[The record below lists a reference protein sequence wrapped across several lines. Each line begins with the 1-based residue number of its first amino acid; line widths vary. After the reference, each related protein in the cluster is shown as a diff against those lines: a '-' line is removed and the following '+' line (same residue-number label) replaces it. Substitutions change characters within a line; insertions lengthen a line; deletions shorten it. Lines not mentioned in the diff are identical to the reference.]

1 MTETQEKEIQE
12 VFQKILTGIA
22 QKNLNID
29 TLETQNSDAL
39 DFHNVAVW
47 QIEEAL
53 KDAFITGMTTGV
65 SI

>member
-53 KDAFITGMTTGV
+53 KDAFIAGMTTGV